1 MRLFVTKI
9 YGLVSFLSLGHDFL
23 ITQNDS
29 IVTFFSLDYDL
40 IIYN

>member
-9 YGLVSFLSLGHDFL
+9 YGLVSLSLGHDFL